1 MRLTSIRPRAK
12 GALAAFGLL
21 LGLMTPA
28 LLAPAAA
35 QEEQPDRSQLLIA
48 TVDGQEIRQADVSA
62 LVATLPPQTQQ
73 LPREQLL
80 PLVLQELI
88 NNKILVKLARRDGLD
103 KEPEFERQIKSAA
116 EQILRQI
123 FLEQLSEAALN
134 DEAIQKYYDEN
145 IGSAKG
151 NVEVRARHILLETEE
166 DALAV
171 VEEIESGGNFERL
184 ARDRSTGPSAPAGGD
199 LGYFTRDAMVAPF
212 AEAAFAMAV
221 GEVSEP
227 VQTRFGW
234 HIIKV
239 EDRRET
245 APPPLEQVRDEI
257 TRQLFRQVVQNA
269 ISGERENSEVVLY
282 DAQGNPIEVD
292 EEQ

>member
-1 MRLTSIRPRAK
+1 MRFTSNRPRAK
-12 GALAAFGLL
+12 GGLAAASLL
-21 LGLMTPA
+21 LGLMAQA

-35 QEEQPDRSQLLIA
+35 QEEQTDRSQLLIA

-292 EEQ
+292 KEQ

>member
-171 VEEIESGGNFERL
+171 VEEIESGGNFEQL

-234 HIIKV
+234 HVIKV

-257 TRQLFRQVVQNA
+257 TRQLFRQVVQNT

>member
-1 MRLTSIRPRAK
+1 MRLTGNRPWEK
-12 GALAAFGLL
+12 GPLAAFGLL
-21 LGLMTPA
+21 LGLMAPA
-28 LLAPAAA
+28 LLASAAA
-35 QEEQPDRSQLLIA
+35 QEEQTDRSQLLIA
-48 TVDGQEIRQADVSA
+48 TVDGQEIRQADVRA
-62 LVATLPPQTQQ
+62 FVASLPPQTQQ
-73 LPREQLL
+73 LPSGQLL

-88 NNKILVKLARRDGLD
+88 NTKILAKLARRDGLD
-103 KEPEFERQIKSAA
+103 KEPEFEQQINSAA

-123 FLEQLSEAALN
+123 FLERLSQTALN

-145 IGSAKG
+145 IGSAEG
-151 NVEVRARHILLETEE
+151 DLEVRARHILLETEA

-171 VEEIESGGNFERL
+171 VEELESGGDFEQL

-199 LGYFTRDAMVAPF
+199 LGYFTREAMVAPF

-221 GEVSEP
+221 GEVSAP

-234 HIIKV
+234 HVIKV

-245 APPPLEQVRDEI
+245 APPPLAQVRDEI
-257 TRQLFRQVVQNA
+257 ARQLFRQVVQDA
-269 ISGERENSEVVLY
+269 ISDERENSVVVLY
-282 DAQGNPIEVD
+282 DALGNPLEDD

>member
-1 MRLTSIRPRAK
+1 MTLTGIRPRAK

-21 LGLMTPA
+21 LGLVAPA

-35 QEEQPDRSQLLIA
+35 QEEQTDRGELLIA

-62 LVATLPPQTQQ
+62 FVASLPPQTQQ
-73 LPREQLL
+73 LPGEQLL

-88 NNKILVKLARRDGLD
+88 NTKILVKLARRDGLD
-103 KEPEFERQIKSAA
+103 KGPEFKRQIDSAA

-123 FLEQLSEAALN
+123 FLERLSEAAVN

-145 IGSAKG
+145 IVSAEG
-151 NVEVRARHILLETEE
+151 DVEVRARHILLETEE
-166 DALAV
+166 EALAV
-171 VEEIESGGNFERL
+171 VEEIEGGANFEQL

-199 LGYFTRDAMVAPF
+199 LGYFTREAMVAPF
-212 AEAAFAMAV
+212 SEAAFAMTA
-221 GEVSEP
+221 GEVSAP
-227 VQTRFGW
+227 VQTQFGW
-234 HIIKV
+234 HVIKV

-257 TRQLFRQVVQNA
+257 TRQLFREVVQNA
-269 ISGERENSEVVLY
+269 ISSERENSQVVLY
-282 DAQGNPIEVD
+282 DSLGNPLEAE

>member
-1 MRLTSIRPRAK
+1 MKLPSLRPRVK

-21 LGLMTPA
+21 LGVTAPA
-28 LLAPAAA
+28 VLVSAAA
-35 QEEQPDRSQLLIA
+35 QEEQTDRSQLLVA
-48 TVDGQEIRQADVSA
+48 TVDGKEIRQADVSA
-62 LVATLPPQTQQ
+62 FVATLPPQAQQ

-88 NNKILVKLARRDGLD
+88 STKILVKLARRDGLD
-103 KEPEFERQIKSAA
+103 KGPEFERQINSAA

-123 FLEQLSEAALN
+123 FLDQLSETALN

-145 IGSAKG
+145 IGSAEG
-151 NVEVRARHILLETEE
+151 DVEVRARHILLETEE

-171 VEEIESGGNFERL
+171 VQEIGSGGDFEQL

-212 AEAAFAMAV
+212 SEAAFAMAV

-227 VQTRFGW
+227 VQTQFGW
-234 HIIKV
+234 HVIKV

-245 APPPLEQVRDEI
+245 APPPLERVRDEI
-257 TRQLFRQVVQNA
+257 TRQLFREVVQNA

-282 DAQGNPIEVD
+282 DAQGNPLKD
-292 EEQ
+292 DQEQ

>member
-1 MRLTSIRPRAK
+1 MRITSIRPRAT
-12 GALAAFGLL
+12 GPLAAIGLL
-21 LGLMTPA
+21 LGLMAPA

-35 QEEQPDRSQLLIA
+35 QEGQPDRSQLLIA
-48 TVDGQEIRQADVSA
+48 TVDGLEIRQADVSA
-62 LVATLPPQTQQ
+62 FVASLPPQTQQ
-73 LPREQLL
+73 LPRDQLL

-88 NNKILVKLARRDGLD
+88 NTKILVKLARRDGLD
-103 KEPEFERQIKSAA
+103 EEPEFKRQINSAA

-123 FLEQLSEAALN
+123 FLERLSEAAVN
-134 DEAIQKYYDEN
+134 DEAIQRYYDEN
-145 IGSAKG
+145 IGSAEG
-151 NVEVRARHILLETEE
+151 DVEVRARHILLETEE

-171 VEEIESGGNFERL
+171 VQEIENGGDFEQL

-212 AEAAFAMAV
+212 AEAAFAMAA
-221 GEVSEP
+221 GEVSAP
-227 VQTRFGW
+227 VQTQFGW
-234 HIIKV
+234 HVIKV

-257 TRQLFRQVVQNA
+257 SRQLFRQVVQNA

-282 DAQGNPIEVD
+282 DALGNPLEDD

>member
-1 MRLTSIRPRAK
+1 MRLNSVRPRAK

-35 QEEQPDRSQLLIA
+35 QEEQPDRSRLLIA

-292 EEQ
+292 KEQ

>member
-1 MRLTSIRPRAK
+1 MRLNSVRPRAK

-171 VEEIESGGNFERL
+171 VEEIESGGNFEQL

-234 HIIKV
+234 HVIKV

-269 ISGERENSEVVLY
+269 ISGEREKSEVVLY

>member
-171 VEEIESGGNFERL
+171 VEEIESGGNFEQL

-257 TRQLFRQVVQNA
+257 TRQLFRQVVQNT

>member
-171 VEEIESGGNFERL
+171 VEEIESGGNFEQL

-212 AEAAFAMAV
+212 AEAAYAMAV

-234 HIIKV
+234 HVIKV

-257 TRQLFRQVVQNA
+257 TRQLFRQVVQNT

>member
-1 MRLTSIRPRAK
+1 MRFTSNRPRAK
-12 GALAAFGLL
+12 GGLAAASLL
-21 LGLMTPA
+21 LGLMAQA

-35 QEEQPDRSQLLIA
+35 QEEQTDRSQLLIA

-171 VEEIESGGNFERL
+171 VEEIESGGNFEQL

-227 VQTRFGW
+227 VRTRFGW
-234 HIIKV
+234 HVIKV

>member
-234 HIIKV
+234 HVIKV

-257 TRQLFRQVVQNA
+257 TRQLFRQVVQNT

>member
-1 MRLTSIRPRAK
+1 MRFTSIRPRAR
-12 GALAAFGLL
+12 GALAAVALL
-21 LGLMTPA
+21 LSLMAPA

-35 QEEQPDRSQLLIA
+35 QDEQTDRSQLLIA

-62 LVATLPPQTQQ
+62 FVATLPPQTQQ

-88 NNKILVKLARRDGLD
+88 NTKILVRLARRDGLD
-103 KEPEFERQIKSAA
+103 REPEFERQINSAA

-123 FLEQLSEAALN
+123 FLEQLSETALN
-134 DEAIQKYYDEN
+134 DDAIQKYYDEN
-145 IGSAKG
+145 IVSAEG
-151 NVEVRARHILLETEE
+151 DVEVRARHILLETEE

-171 VEEIESGGNFERL
+171 VEEIANGSNFEQL

-212 AEAAFAMAV
+212 AAAAFGMAV

-227 VQTRFGW
+227 VQTQFGW
-234 HIIKV
+234 HVIKV

-257 TRQLFRQVVQNA
+257 TRQLFRQAVANA
-269 ISGERENSEVVLY
+269 ISGERENSKVVLY
-282 DAQGNPIEVD
+282 DAEGKPLEVG

>member
-1 MRLTSIRPRAK
+1 MRFTSNRPRAK
-12 GALAAFGLL
+12 GGLAAASLL
-21 LGLMTPA
+21 LGLMAQA

-35 QEEQPDRSQLLIA
+35 QEEQTDRSQLLIA

>member
-1 MRLTSIRPRAK
+1 MRLSSVRPRAQ
-12 GALAAFGLL
+12 GVLAAFGLL
-21 LGLMTPA
+21 LGLMAPA

-35 QEEQPDRSQLLIA
+35 QEEQADRSQGLIA

-62 LVATLPPQTQQ
+62 FVATLPPQTQQ

-80 PLVLQELI
+80 QLVLQELI
-88 NNKILVKLARRDGLD
+88 NTKILVKLARRDGFH
-103 KEPEFERQIKSAA
+103 EVPEFKRQIDFAA
-116 EQILRQI
+116 DQILRQI
-123 FLEQLSEAALN
+123 FLEQLSETALN

-145 IGSAKG
+145 IGSAEG
-151 NVEVRARHILLETEE
+151 DVEVRARHILLETEK

-171 VEEIESGGNFERL
+171 VEEIQNGGDFEQL

-212 AEAAFAMAV
+212 AEAAFAMTA
-221 GEVSEP
+221 GEVSAP
-227 VQTRFGW
+227 VQTQFGW
-234 HIIKV
+234 HVIKV

-257 TRQLFRQVVQNA
+257 ARQLFRQVVQNA
-269 ISGERENSEVVLY
+269 ISDERENSEVVLY
-282 DAQGNPIEVD
+282 DAQGNPLEID

>member
-1 MRLTSIRPRAK
+1 MRFTSNRPRAK
-12 GALAAFGLL
+12 GGLAAASLL
-21 LGLMTPA
+21 LGLMAQA

-35 QEEQPDRSQLLIA
+35 QEEQTDRSQLLIA

-227 VQTRFGW
+227 VRTRFGW
-234 HIIKV
+234 HVIKV

>member
-1 MRLTSIRPRAK
+1 MRITSIRPRAT
-12 GALAAFGLL
+12 GPLAAIGLL
-21 LGLMTPA
+21 LGLMAPA

-35 QEEQPDRSQLLIA
+35 QDEQPDRRQLLIA
-48 TVDGQEIRQADVSA
+48 TVDGLEIRQADVSA
-62 LVATLPPQTQQ
+62 FVASLPPQTQQ
-73 LPREQLL
+73 LPRDQLL

-88 NNKILVKLARRDGLD
+88 NTKILVKLARRDGLD
-103 KEPEFERQIKSAA
+103 EEPEFKRQINSAA

-123 FLEQLSEAALN
+123 FLERLSEAAVN

-145 IGSAKG
+145 IGSAEG
-151 NVEVRARHILLETEE
+151 DVEVRARHILLETEE

-171 VEEIESGGNFERL
+171 VEEIENGGDFEQL

-212 AEAAFAMAV
+212 AEAAFSMAA
-221 GEVSEP
+221 GEVSAP
-227 VQTRFGW
+227 VQTQFGW
-234 HIIKV
+234 HVIKV

-245 APPPLEQVRDEI
+245 APPALEQVRDEI
-257 TRQLFRQVVQNA
+257 SRQLFRQVVQNA

-282 DAQGNPIEVD
+282 DALGNPLEDD